1 MQNIPNAITK
11 VGTIPQGAQAEGVS
25 GEWYDTYLVGLSTAL
40 PAQYQLFQKGG
51 TKSSQYQNFSL
62 PVERSVSYKI
72 THMRAV
78 VDLRYS
84 TPTNALSAEAYFENN
99 SFVNWEIEDKV
110 YPSIMI
116 SDLQDATKVV
126 SNGAY
131 TLRTKVTNKYQLQDP
146 IEIGGD
152 TRVTFN
158 LNFPTTLTTAA
169 TAATNPY
176 LPGSTGL
183 PTTEGFS
190 VRIILYGIQYRT
202 IR

>member
-11 VGTIPQGAQAEGVS
+11 VGTLPQGAQAEGVS
-25 GEWYDTYLVGLSTAL
+25 VALYDTYLVGLSTAL
-40 PAQYQLFQKGG
+40 PASYQLFQKG
-51 TKSSQYQNFSL
+51 TNKSLQYQNFSL
-62 PVERSVSYKI
+62 PVERTVSYKI
-72 THMRAV
+72 THMKAI
-78 VDLRYS
+78 VDLRFS
-84 TPTNALSAEAYFENN
+84 TPANALSAEAYFENN
-99 SFVNWEIEDKV
+99 AFVNWEVEDKV
-110 YPSIMI
+110 YPSIPI
-116 SDLQDATKVV
+116 IDLQDANKVV
-126 SNGAY
+126 SGGVY
-131 TLRTKVTNKYQLQDP
+131 VLREKVTNKYQLQDP